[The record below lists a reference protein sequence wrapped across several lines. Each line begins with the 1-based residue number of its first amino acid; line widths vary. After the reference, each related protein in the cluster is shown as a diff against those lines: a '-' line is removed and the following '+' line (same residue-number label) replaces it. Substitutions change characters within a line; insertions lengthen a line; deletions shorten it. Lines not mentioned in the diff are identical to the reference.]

1 MGDTTMT
8 IVGNVVDEPRRRETK
23 NGFAVTNFR
32 VASTS
37 RRYDREKEQFVDN
50 GTLFVNVT
58 CWRAMAHNVDK
69 SIRKG
74 QPVIVTGRFFMREYT
89 VDEQLRTA
97 YELEATAVG
106 HDLARGTTTFTR
118 VYQSGPT
125 ITVTR
130 DADGLPVDDSDHWH
144 GIAERTAPADPGA
157 PDDFDIDAFGAAA
170 AAGGPVDSDGGR
182 ELSPAS

>member
-1 MGDTTMT
+1 MADTIMT

-50 GTLFVNVT
+50 GTLYVNVT
-58 CWRAMAHNVDK
+58 CWRGMAFNVDK
-69 SIRKG
+69 SIHKG
-74 QPVIVTGRFFMREYT
+74 QPVIVTGRYYMREYK

-97 YELEATAVG
+97 YELEAVAVG
-106 HDLARGTTTFTR
+106 HDLSRGTTTFTR

-125 ITVTR
+125 VTITR
-130 DADGLPVDDSDHWH
+130 DDEGLPADESDHWLNVSGSGSTDEYGSAADLDVH
-144 GIAERTAPADPGA
+144 AADGSNVDTDADRVLAPA
-157 PDDFDIDAFGAAA
+157 
-170 AAGGPVDSDGGR
+170 S
-182 ELSPAS
+182 